1 MWPVCETEDWLSKH
15 LTPIRHHLDSVPPY
29 NYTGID
35 EKISGIFDESTSS
48 FLPESV
54 DVSKTDTTVSEVD
67 GATIPIAAKS
77 KTLPEYACKYAMIKH
92 KRSLSE
98 SKTTDGISLASN
110 TNHIVSRTRF
120 NSGTSDSNTS
130 GVSSY
135 ESVFGVVMSDLCNK
149 TLSPIPSSSNLLE
162 VKKPAERLRRISLTG
177 ANFRE
182 TTISPQDAQGYAK
195 LRSIRRYQRPQLSE
209 SAADEL
215 AEIIDS
221 SQIRSNRLSVP
232 HRRIKVRSLDRHSCF
247 DIGDSDSSH
256 DMSRVSDIG
265 SLCLNNTTYTRG
277 PCYTGI
283 CLPKNIM
290 DLFPSARSN
299 GTYVTRC
306 IKDNDSMEMVLK
318 HGILTD
324 FISECDEYSV
334 SSLSDISSTT
344 SKRSKITGP
353 KHNRHACLLCCRTSQ
368 NGINRFNSTNGV
380 PGIGGGSNTSD
391 IDLSG
396 SSLALTATP
405 IKKFTEN
412 GNLDTTY
419 NSSESHLS
427 DENYNDKIQET
438 ILRHV
443 QRMANPVWSKQ
454 SKMAL
459 YKIKQKHPQ
468 FFRNICL
475 YSDVCMSLSQN
486 TYRFSSRK
494 FLQEIFADVDY
505 SSFYSDAFDIVTK
518 KKNSITIDTKSDENN
533 PDTTDTVDGIIGKAE
548 HSPTAS
554 PPSPTANCL
563 AEKVRNTPQISTGS
577 MLSHPI
583 KTHLLRSPPLASV
596 YETSRENLSD
606 SLGTHSKSI
615 LNSTPIGN
623 DCEHQFQTEAEIE
636 IIHENNRDTATAE
649 STATDEHFGNDLH
662 AVNNQIN
669 NLQNDN
675 RSSLTYSRPRFNT
688 LELDLSCTKNKF
700 PITDRRKAFDLSNSI
715 SNSALYS
722 QRITKSLSASITSAP
737 SMSLY
742 CEKRLQT
749 SKSEAIL
756 TNNTNFMRN
765 SHHYS
770 SNSKNNKQT
779 TTEAHSKNNH
789 LAK

>member
-1 MWPVCETEDWLSKH
+1 M
-15 LTPIRHHLDSVPPY
+15 DSVPPY

-67 GATIPIAAKS
+67 GATIPVAAKS
-77 KTLPEYACKYAMIKH
+77 RTLPEYACKYAMIKH

-98 SKTTDGISLASN
+98 SKTTDGISLTSN

-162 VKKPAERLRRISLTG
+162 VKKPPERLRRISLTG

-232 HRRIKVRSLDRHSCF
+232 SRRIKVRSLDRHSCF

-256 DMSRVSDIG
+256 DMSRVSDMG
-265 SLCLNNTTYTRG
+265 SLCYTTTASTYTRG

-283 CLPKNIM
+283 CLPKNVL
-290 DLFPSARSN
+290 DLFPGARSN

-306 IKDNDSMEMVLK
+306 IKDNDSVEMVLK

-396 SSLALTATP
+396 SSLALTATATP
-405 IKKFTEN
+405 IKKLSEN

-454 SKMAL
+454 SKLAL

-505 SSFYSDAFDIVTK
+505 SSFYADAFDIVTK
-518 KKNSITIDTKSDENN
+518 KKSSTPIPIETKSDENSS
-533 PDTTDTVDGIIGKAE
+533 DTGDVVDGVVVVGKGDR
-548 HSPTAS
+548 SPTAS
-554 PPSPTANCL
+554 PTSPTANCL
-563 AEKVRNTPQISTGS
+563 AEKVRNTPQMPTVS

-606 SLGTHSKSI
+606 SLGNHSKSI

-623 DCEHQFQTEAEIE
+623 ECVHQFQTEAEIE
-636 IIHENNRDTATAE
+636 INHEPVQDTAP
-649 STATDEHFGNDLH
+649 SSATDVRTENDLN
-662 AVNNQIN
+662 AANKKTN

-765 SHHYS
+765 SLHYS
-770 SNSKNNKQT
+770 SHNSSNSNSNNNKHI
-779 TTEAHSKNNH
+779 TEVAHSKNNH

>member
-1 MWPVCETEDWLSKH
+1 MNISDWLCVRHNRDTLWPVCETEDWLSKH

-35 EKISGIFDESTSS
+35 EKISGIFDESTGS
-48 FLPESV
+48 FMPESA
-54 DVSKTDTTVSEVD
+54 DASKTDTASEVD
-67 GATIPIAAKS
+67 GAVPIAAKS

-135 ESVFGVVMSDLCNK
+135 ESVFGIVMGDLCNK
-149 TLSPIPSSSNLLE
+149 TLSPIQSSSNLLE
-162 VKKPAERLRRISLTG
+162 VKKPNERFRRISLTG
-177 ANFRE
+177 AHFRE

-221 SQIRSNRLSVP
+221 SQIRSNRLTVP
-232 HRRIKVRSLDRHSCF
+232 QSHRRLKVRSLDRHSCF
-247 DIGDSDSSH
+247 DIGDSDGSH
-256 DMSRVSDIG
+256 DMSRASDIG
-265 SLCLNNTTYTRG
+265 SLYVTSTNYTRG

-283 CLPKNIM
+283 CLPKNVM
-290 DLFPSARSN
+290 DLFPCTRSN

-306 IKDNDSMEMVLK
+306 IKDADSMEMVLK
-318 HGILTD
+318 HGVITD

-353 KHNRHACLLCCRTSQ
+353 KHNRTACLLCCRISQ
-368 NGINRFNSTNGV
+368 GINRFNSTNAV
-380 PGIGGGSNTSD
+380 PSIGGANSSE
-391 IDLSG
+391 IDLS
-396 SSLALTATP
+396 SSSTALAATP
-405 IKKFTEN
+405 IKKFPEN

-427 DENYNDKIQET
+427 DENYSDKIQET

-454 SKMAL
+454 SKLAL
-459 YKIKQKHPQ
+459 FKIKQKHPQ

-475 YSDVCMSLSQN
+475 YSDVCLALTQN

-505 SSFYSDAFDIVTK
+505 SSFYSDASDIVSK
-518 KKNSITIDTKSDENN
+518 KKMLVDAKFDESGQ
-533 PDTTDTVDGIIGKAE
+533 DVDTVDGIMSTGE
-548 HSPTAS
+548 DSPTATS
-554 PPSPTANCL
+554 SPTANSL
-563 AEKVRNTPQISTGS
+563 VEKVRNSLQMPNV
-577 MLSHPI
+577 SHPL

-606 SLGTHSKSI
+606 SLGTQTKSI

-623 DCEHQFQTEAEIE
+623 DIENHLQTEAEINLHTE
-636 IIHENNRDTATAE
+636 MPEMKRDLS
-649 STATDEHFGNDLH
+649 STFF
-662 AVNNQIN
+662 
-669 NLQNDN
+669 
-675 RSSLTYSRPRFNT
+675 SRPRFNT

-700 PITDRRKAFDLSNSI
+700 PITDRRKAFDLSSSI

-756 TNNTNFMRN
+756 TNKTSNNKLNNNFMRN
-765 SHHYS
+765 SLHC
-770 SNSKNNKQT
+770 NNT
-779 TTEAHSKNNH
+779 RTHITEAHSKNNH
-789 LAK
+789 MAK

>member
-48 FLPESV
+48 FLPESN
-54 DVSKTDTTVSEVD
+54 DASKTDTASEVD
-67 GATIPIAAKS
+67 GTVPIAAKS
-77 KTLPEYACKYAMIKH
+77 RTLPEYACKYAMIKH

-110 TNHIVSRTRF
+110 VNHNVSRTRF

-135 ESVFGVVMSDLCNK
+135 ESVFGIVMGDICNK

-162 VKKPAERLRRISLTG
+162 VKKPNERFRRISLTG
-177 ANFRE
+177 AHFRE

-221 SQIRSNRLSVP
+221 NQIRSNRLTVP
-232 HRRIKVRSLDRHSCF
+232 QSHRRLKVRSLDRHSCM
-247 DIGDSDSSH
+247 DIIDPEGSH
-256 DMSRVSDIG
+256 DMSRASDIG
-265 SLCLNNTTYTRG
+265 SYYASGNYTRG
-277 PCYTGI
+277 PCYSGI
-283 CLPKNIM
+283 CLPKNVM
-290 DLFPSARSN
+290 DLFPSTRSN

-306 IKDNDSMEMVLK
+306 IKDPDSMEIVLK
-318 HGILTD
+318 HGVIAD
-324 FISECDEYSV
+324 FLSECDEYSV

-344 SKRSKITGP
+344 SKRSKATAP
-353 KHNRHACLLCCRTSQ
+353 KHNRNACLLCCRTAQ
-368 NGINRFNSTNGV
+368 TINRFNSTNGV
-380 PGIGGGSNTSD
+380 PSIGGITNSSE
-391 IDLSG
+391 IDLTG
-396 SSLALTATP
+396 SSSALTATP
-405 IKKFTEN
+405 NKKFPEN

-427 DENYNDKIQET
+427 DENYSEKIQET

-454 SKMAL
+454 SKLAL
-459 YKIKQKHPQ
+459 FKIKQKHPH

-475 YSDVCMSLSQN
+475 YSDICVALSQN

-494 FLQEIFADVDY
+494 FLQEIFGDVDY
-505 SSFYSDAFDIVTK
+505 TSFYADALELVSRKRTQLEH
-518 KKNSITIDTKSDENN
+518 SRDESNQ
-533 PDTTDTVDGIIGKAE
+533 DTDTVDGMISMNKSIPNATS
-548 HSPTAS
+548 SPT
-554 PPSPTANCL
+554 NCL
-563 AEKVRNTPQISTGS
+563 AEKVRNSTQIPNI
-577 MLSHPI
+577 MPHPM
-583 KTHLLRSPPLASV
+583 KAHLLRSPPLASV

-606 SLGTHSKSI
+606 SLGNHTKSI
-615 LNSTPIGN
+615 LNSTPISN
-623 DCEHQFQTEAEIE
+623 EIEDSRLQTEVDIE
-636 IIHENNRDTATAE
+636 IIPHTQSTNAKENSIENVSHIANDTKATVK
-649 STATDEHFGNDLH
+649 S
-662 AVNNQIN
+662 IC
-669 NLQNDN
+669 QNDN
-675 RSSLTYSRPRFNT
+675 RSSTTYSRPRFNT

-700 PITDRRKAFDLSNSI
+700 PITDRRKTFDLSSSI

-756 TNNTNFMRN
+756 TNNNNFMRN
-765 SHHYS
+765 SL
-770 SNSKNNKQT
+770 NFNNHT
-779 TTEAHSKNNH
+779 IESHSINNH

>member
-1 MWPVCETEDWLSKH
+1 MRHNRDTQWPVCEAEDWLSKH

-48 FLPESV
+48 FMPESA
-54 DVSKTDTTVSEVD
+54 DVSKTDTVSEVD
-67 GATIPIAAKS
+67 GAIPIAAKS

-98 SKTTDGISLASN
+98 SKTTDGISLTSN
-110 TNHIVSRTRF
+110 TNHNVSRTRF

-135 ESVFGVVMSDLCNK
+135 ESVFGIVMGDLCNK

-162 VKKPAERLRRISLTG
+162 VKKPNERFRRISLTG
-177 ANFRE
+177 AHFRE

-215 AEIIDS
+215 AEIIDTN
-221 SQIRSNRLSVP
+221 QIRTNRLAINQSNRRL
-232 HRRIKVRSLDRHSCF
+232 KVRSLDRQSCF
-247 DIGDSDSSH
+247 DIMDSDGSH
-256 DMSRVSDIG
+256 DASRVSDIG
-265 SLCLNNTTYTRG
+265 SLCLTGTNYSRG
-277 PCYTGI
+277 PCYAGI
-283 CLPKNIM
+283 CLPKNVM

-306 IKDNDSMEMVLK
+306 IKDADSMEMVLK
-318 HGILTD
+318 HGVIAD

-344 SKRSKITGP
+344 SKRSKVSGM
-353 KHNRHACLLCCRTSQ
+353 KHNRSACLLCSRTAQS
-368 NGINRFNSTNGV
+368 INRFNSTSTVPNIGGV
-380 PGIGGGSNTSD
+380 PNSSE

-396 SSLALTATP
+396 SSNALTATP
-405 IKKFTEN
+405 NKKFPEN

-427 DENYNDKIQET
+427 DENYSDKIQET
-438 ILRHV
+438 IVRHV
-443 QRMANPVWSKQ
+443 QRMANPIWSKP
-454 SKMAL
+454 SKLAL
-459 YKIKQKHPQ
+459 HKIKQKHPH
-468 FFRNICL
+468 FFRSICL
-475 YSDVCMSLSQN
+475 YSDVCIALSQN

-505 SSFYSDAFDIVTK
+505 SSFYADAFEIVAK
-518 KKNSITIDTKSDENN
+518 KKALLLDSKSEEEMD
-533 PDTTDTVDGIIGKAE
+533 TDTVDGINSTAE
-548 HSPTAS
+548 ISRSANSSPTKNS
-554 PPSPTANCL
+554 L
-563 AEKVRNTPQISTGS
+563 AEKVRSPSQMQNVSNIP
-577 MLSHPI
+577 HPV

-596 YETSRENLSD
+596 VETSRENLSD

-623 DCEHQFQTEAEIE
+623 DISENRLQTEVDIE
-636 IIHENNRDTATAE
+636 IIPHTRSTNETIPNSCVENELT
-649 STATDEHFGNDLH
+649 
-662 AVNNQIN
+662 VKKPC
-669 NLQNDN
+669 QNDN
-675 RSSLTYSRPRFNT
+675 RSSSTYSRPRFNT

-700 PITDRRKAFDLSNSI
+700 PITDRRKTFDLSSSI

-756 TNNTNFMRN
+756 TNNNNFIRN
-765 SHHYS
+765 SFHF
-770 SNSKNNKQT
+770 NNH